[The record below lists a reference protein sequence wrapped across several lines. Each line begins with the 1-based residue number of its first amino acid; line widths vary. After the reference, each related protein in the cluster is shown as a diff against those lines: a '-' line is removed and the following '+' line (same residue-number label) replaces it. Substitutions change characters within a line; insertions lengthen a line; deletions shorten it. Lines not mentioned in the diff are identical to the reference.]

1 MQEPKIEAFTSPTR
15 CTMKMAATN
24 DGVAL
29 EEGKGREWKE
39 MMNEQ
44 CCCSTAEP
52 LRRGLRE
59 ALAAALS

>member
-1 MQEPKIEAFTSPTR
+1 MQEPKIEATTSLIR
-15 CTMKMAATN
+15 CTIKMAATN
-24 DGVAL
+24 DGLAW

-44 CCCSTAEP
+44 CCNSTAEP
-52 LRRGLRE
+52 LRRGLGE